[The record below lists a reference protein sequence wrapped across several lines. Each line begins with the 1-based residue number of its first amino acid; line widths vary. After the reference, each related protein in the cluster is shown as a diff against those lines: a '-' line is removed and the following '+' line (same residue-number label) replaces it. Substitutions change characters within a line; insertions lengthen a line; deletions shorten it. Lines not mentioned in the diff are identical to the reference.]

1 MLEEVKNK
9 KEKNMEKIKEELE
22 KAGFDFAVAVA
33 TQAEID
39 AKAACGMLSMIVEE
53 DKKIG

>member
-1 MLEEVKNK
+1 MATQEEVDHI
-9 KEKNMEKIKEELE
+9 ENMQR
-22 KAGFDFAVAVA
+22 
-33 TQAEID
+33 QAEID